1 MDEYSYVEFEES
13 YKKIY
18 ASLTKDKVLQ
28 EKHCVVF
35 LGGQPGTGK
44 SNFINQ
50 KYNLSNYIQING
62 DEYRKFHPRYDE
74 IISCDIE
81 IMPERTQ
88 EFVNKCVERL
98 INDLSNDGYN
108 LIIEGTL
115 RDSQVTINTCQN
127 LKDKGYSTDLY
138 IISVDAVVSWESTI
152 NRAERSKNNGE
163 IPRYVSIDKYNY
175 IVNNLANSVKNI
187 ESATCFDNVY
197 VINRNNKILYPEAGA
212 ISAAFVVEEQLNL
225 NKWNELFPIL
235 KDKFIDMKIDAL
247 QYQKRRGGR

>member
-1 MDEYSYVEFEES
+1 
-13 YKKIY
+13 
-18 ASLTKDKVLQ
+18 
-28 EKHCVVF
+28 
-35 LGGQPGTGK
+35 
-44 SNFINQ
+44 
-50 KYNLSNYIQING
+50 
-62 DEYRKFHPRYDE
+62 
-74 IISCDIE
+74 
-81 IMPERTQ
+81 MPERTQ

-187 ESATCFDNVY
+187 ELATCFDNVY
-197 VINRNNKILYPEAGA
+197 VINRNNKILYPESGA
-212 ISAAFVVEEQLNL
+212 ISAASVVEEQLNL
-225 NKWNELFPIL
+225 TKWNELFPIL

-247 QYQKRRGGR
+247 QYQKSRGGR

>member
-1 MDEYSYVEFEES
+1 MDEYSYAEFEES

-28 EKHCVVF
+28 EKHCVFF

-81 IMPERTQ
+81 NMPGRTQ

-98 INDLSNDGYN
+98 IDDLSNDGYN

-152 NRAERSKNNGE
+152 NRVEQSKNNGE

-212 ISAAFVVEEQLNL
+212 ISAASVVEEQLNL

-235 KDKFIDMKIDAL
+235 KDKFNMKIDAL
-247 QYQKRRGGR
+247 QYQKKRGGR

>member
-1 MDEYSYVEFEES
+1 MDEYSYAEFEES

-18 ASLTKDKVLQ
+18 DSLTKDKVLQ

-50 KYNLSNYIQING
+50 DYAFSNYIQING

-74 IISCDIE
+74 IISYDIKS
-81 IMPERTQ
+81 MPERTQ
-88 EFVNKCVERL
+88 KFVNECIERL
-98 INDLSNDGYN
+98 INDLSDDEYN

-127 LKDKGYSTDLY
+127 LKSKGYSTDLY
-138 IISVDAVVSWESTI
+138 IVSVDAVVSWESTI
-152 NRAERSKNNGE
+152 NRAELLKNIGE
-163 IPRYVSIDKYNY
+163 TPRYVSIDKYNY
-175 IVNNLANSVKNI
+175 IVNNLINSVKNI
-187 ESATCFDNVY
+187 ESAACFDNIY

-212 ISAAFVVEEQLNL
+212 ISAASVVEEQLNL

-235 KDKFIDMKIDAL
+235 KDKFIDMKIDVL
-247 QYQKRRGGR
+247 RYQKRRGGR

>member
-1 MDEYSYVEFEES
+1 MDEYSYAEFEEN

-28 EKHCVVF
+28 EKHCVFF

-74 IISCDIE
+74 IISCDIK

-88 EFVNKCVERL
+88 EFVNECVERL

-152 NRAERSKNNGE
+152 NRAEQSKNNDDRQCK
-163 IPRYVSIDKYNY
+163 I
-175 IVNNLANSVKNI
+175 NI
-187 ESATCFDNVY
+187 W
-197 VINRNNKILYPEAGA
+197 L
-212 ISAAFVVEEQLNL
+212 
-225 NKWNELFPIL
+225 
-235 KDKFIDMKIDAL
+235 
-247 QYQKRRGGR
+247 